1 MDNHMYSVEDFEWQK
16 IEHARI
22 TELWSDNYSPKE
34 TNPYSEPAKA
44 ATKKLRE
51 MEIYLKK
58 NGLIPY
64 SDHELLEETL
74 NQKFPTAQSKDIV
87 TYNGSQYK
95 KKFTPIEL
103 SKTGKSVK
111 KWHSGWELLAGEP

>member
-64 SDHELLEETL
+64 SDH
-74 NQKFPTAQSKDIV
+74 
-87 TYNGSQYK
+87 
-95 KKFTPIEL
+95 
-103 SKTGKSVK
+103 
-111 KWHSGWELLAGEP
+111 